1 MSACLSQAMRRD
13 FALYREHMEV
23 ARDPDE
29 RDAARRKARSRAEL
43 ARKRLEQKIAR
54 IEAAGL

>member
-1 MSACLSQAMRRD
+1 MSAPLSQAMLRD
-13 FALYREHMEV
+13 FALYRQHMEV

-29 RDAARRKARSRAEL
+29 REGARRKARSRAEL
-43 ARKRLEQKIAR
+43 ARKRLERKSSR